1 MMKYTILFLLLP
13 ILGSAQQISKVTIS
27 GTIND
32 SKTKVTIP
40 FGNIQLKTIKD
51 STLIAEKVTDVYG
64 QFKLTDITSGKYMLT
79 VSYMGYKKME
89 LPVLVGMLSAFL
101 DLGNLDLEEDAQA
114 LNEIKIFSNQVI
126 GISNKMDKKTFSVA
140 DNMSQEGGSVLQV
153 MKNLPGVSTT
163 QDGKLELRGSDKVAV
178 LIDGK
183 QTAITGFGGQTGLDN
198 IPASAIERIEI
209 INNPSAKFDANGNAG
224 IINIIYKKN
233 KQEGFNGKAGLT
245 AGLGAL
251 GQKKENLPGIR
262 PQYQNTPKI
271 NPSLSLN
278 YRKNKINTFFQGDW
292 LYTQTLNRNEF
303 AERTYDTGEI
313 IRQQVKRNRITTFA
327 TAKAGLDWN
336 VDERNTLTVTVLF
349 NREKI
354 TDRGDI
360 PYFNQ
365 DLTIRSRLWQFL
377 EDEVKYTTS
386 ASAIYQHNFKQAGH
400 TLNASFNYTFHREDE
415 KYFFTNIM
423 PTYIGEDS
431 FKLLSDEQVADLNVD
446 YVRPLKHG
454 RVEGG
459 LKFRRRT
466 IPVNMQFFPGLN
478 SPVDISAGGWADYS
492 ETIPA
497 LYTNYVY
504 ENNKFELEA
513 GLRVEYV
520 KIAYKVNPNHNT
532 YKSEGYDYAKPFP
545 NLRIAYKLDDKNKI
559 SLFYTRRVDRPN
571 EVDIRIFPK
580 YDEPEVIKVGNPAL
594 RPQFTNSLEF
604 GYKNNWDNGYFY
616 SALYHRITDGTIT
629 RIATQVSGSTLI
641 YNVFQNAERS
651 YNSGVEL
658 IIKQDLV
665 SWVSV
670 NANANV
676 YQNTINAFQVE
687 NKYPVPVTYRAA
699 LQKLFSGNLKINGLF
714 HLPNKL
720 EAQLTG
726 TYLAPDIIPQ
736 GRISSRYTV
745 DLGIKKL
752 VQKGAGELFLNATDL
767 FNTLKIQKEILGNG
781 FKIKSTDY
789 YETQVFRIG
798 YTYKF

>member
-1 MMKYTILFLLLP
+1 MKYTILFLLLP
-13 ILGSAQQISKVTIS
+13 FWGSAQQISKVTLS
-27 GTIND
+27 GTIKD
-32 SKTKVTIP
+32 SKTKGIIP
-40 FGNIQLKTIKD
+40 FGNIQLKTLKD
-51 STLIAEKVTDVYG
+51 STLITGTMSNADG
-64 QFKLTDITSGKYMLT
+64 QFKLTDVNSGKYMLT
-79 VSYMGYKKME
+79 VSYMGYKTRT
-89 LPVLVGMLSAFL
+89 LPILAGSLSAFL
-101 DLGNLDLEEDAQA
+101 DLGNVELEEDANT
-114 LNEIKIFSNQVI
+114 LNEIKISGQQI
-126 GISNKMDKKTFSVA
+126 TGISNKMDKKTFSVA
-140 DNMSQEGGSVLQV
+140 DNISQGGGSVLQV

-198 IPASAIERIEI
+198 IPVSAIERIEI

-233 KQEGFNGKAGLT
+233 KQDGFNGKAGFT
-245 AGLGAL
+245 TGLGAL

-327 TAKAGLDWN
+327 TAKMGLDWN
-336 VDERNTLTVTVLF
+336 MDERNTFTVTGLF
-349 NREKI
+349 SREKI

-365 DLTIRSRLWQFL
+365 DLTVRSRLWQFL
-377 EDEVKYTTS
+377 EDEVKYTVS

-423 PTYIGEDS
+423 PAYTGEDS

-454 RVEGG
+454 RIEGG
-459 LKFRRRT
+459 LKFRRRS

-478 SPVDISAGGWADYS
+478 SPIDVNAGGWADYS

-497 LYTNYVY
+497 LYGNYVY
-504 ENNKFELEA
+504 ESNKLELEA

-520 KIAYKVNPNHNT
+520 KVAYKVNPNHNT

-594 RPQFTNSLEF
+594 RPQFTGSLEL
-604 GYKNNWDNGYFY
+604 GYKNNWDKGNFY

-629 RIATQVSGSTLI
+629 RIATQVPGSTLI
-641 YNVFQNAERS
+641 YNVFQNAGRS

-658 IIKQDLV
+658 LIKQDLV

-687 NKYPVPVTYRAA
+687 NKYPVPVTYNAA
-699 LQKLFSGNLKINGLF
+699 LQKLVSGNLKINGLF

-736 GRISSRYTV
+736 GRISSRYMV
-745 DLGIKKL
+745 DLGIKKSI
-752 VQKGAGELFLNATDL
+752 QKGAGELFLNVTDL
-767 FNTLKIQKEILGNG
+767 FNTLKIQKEITGNG
-781 FKIKSTDY
+781 FQIKSTDY

-798 YTYKF
+798 YSYKF